1 MFSYKVLKMEL
12 ISKLNPYMIPPFL
25 CLVISLTLAVI
36 SLTRGKIDRE
46 NILFSLVCIWWSLL
60 APAFLSHHLLKSQA
74 TILRVERTIH
84 FFYVYIPFVN
94 MLFFHQI
101 LGLRR
106 RYLEIGALFLSFVIS
121 LSTPTDYYFDGLYSF
136 SWGYIARG
144 RIFFQIF
151 GLYAMAVVIYIS
163 VMTINAL
170 RKETNQIVRLKLKYI
185 ILSLMVSA
193 ILTIMN
199 IPAING
205 IDFYPFGN
213 FMFIPLAIMAYGIL
227 KFRILDI
234 RSIIHITTIWLA
246 ISAIILVP
254 NALVFAYLL
263 DFLKSLERW
272 TLFTVMVGW
281 FFINYLYMRKVQPF
295 INQLFNRRKYDLR
308 KIENDFINE
317 ISILKNLDDLRKEL
331 REVLKKALN
340 LKSVDILLKKSLSE
354 LYINDKGEEAQLDS
368 DISEWFLGAN
378 HLAEKHMVS
387 TNPYYAYIREKLI
400 AFLEKNK
407 GNFIVPLVQN
417 NELLG
422 LLILGEKSNLSQ
434 LTPDEVSF
442 INSIR
447 AAASIALANSIMYQ
461 DISNMKDNLEEM
473 VRQRTKELQKKNEQM
488 LFELKVAKNVQ
499 ETILPT
505 KLPYN
510 EHIKISS
517 KIIPLMEVSGDFYDV
532 IRIAED
538 KIAVAMVD
546 VSGHGVPSALLTSM
560 IKTEIDNQLKSETD
574 PAVICTKINHNL
586 RFTLSETGFY
596 CTMVLCVID
605 LSKMEIE
612 YSNCGHTSPIYI
624 KNNGIIE
631 TLTTNGFFIG
641 TPLDAS
647 YEKKTVPVSPGDRL
661 YFYTDGL
668 IEARGVDGTQFGEE
682 RFLELILET
691 KALGIETQLNEI
703 LNRLEEF
710 ARESG
715 EEKRDDITLMIVE
728 IGTSMSVTRRI
739 KDAFRFY
746 KSQDLRKAVEI
757 LHHIDE
763 SSLSSTQLYLLGR
776 LYFGVGDS
784 DKALYYL
791 NRALENEPA
800 HREFLYYKGK
810 VLYQLDRFKD
820 ALELF
825 HTVQRIAPNY
835 KRVGKF
841 IEKIQSMTKES

>member
-1 MFSYKVLKMEL
+1 MEL
-12 ISKLNPYMIPPFL
+12 LSKLNAYMIPPFL
-25 CLVISLTLAVI
+25 CLVIGLTLAVI
-36 SLTRGKIDRE
+36 SVVRGKIDRE

-60 APAFLSHHLLKSQA
+60 APAFLLHHLLESQE
-74 TILRVERTIH
+74 TILRVERIIH
-84 FFYVYIPFVN
+84 FFYVYIPAVN

-101 LGLRR
+101 LGIRR
-106 RYLEIGALFLSFVIS
+106 RHLEIGAFIISFIIS
-121 LSTPTDYYFDGLYSF
+121 ISTQTDYYFDGLYSF

-151 GLYAMAVVIYIS
+151 GTYCIAVIAYVTI
-163 VMTINAL
+163 MTIISF
-170 RKETNQIVRLKLKYI
+170 RKETNQILRLKLKYI

-193 ILTIMN
+193 FLTVLN

-227 KFRILDI
+227 RFRILDI
-234 RSIIHITTIWLA
+234 KSIIHLTAIWLA

-254 NALVFAYLL
+254 NAVVFAYLL
-263 DFLKSLERW
+263 DWLKSLERW
-272 TLFTVMVGW
+272 KLFTVMVAW
-281 FFINYLYMRKVQPF
+281 FFINYLYMRKVQPL
-295 INQLFNRRKYDLR
+295 INQLFNRRKYNLR
-308 KIENDFINE
+308 KIENEFINE
-317 ISILKNLDDLRKEL
+317 ISILKNLEELRREL

-340 LKSVDILLKKSLSE
+340 LKSVELLLKKSSSE
-354 LYINDKGEEAQLDS
+354 LFVNDDGHEEELDP
-368 DISEWFLGAN
+368 DIREWFLGAN
-378 HLAEKHMVS
+378 HLAEKHMVA
-387 TNPYYAYIREKLI
+387 TNPYYTYIREKLI
-400 AFLEKNK
+400 EFLDKRK

-422 LLILGEKSNLSQ
+422 LLVLGEKANLSQ

-442 INSIR
+442 VNSIR
-447 AAASIALANSIMYQ
+447 AAGSIALANSIMYQ
-461 DISNMKDNLEEM
+461 DLSNMKDNLEEM

-510 EHIKISS
+510 EHIKIAS

-532 IRIAED
+532 IRIADD

-560 IKTEIDNQLKSETD
+560 IKTEIDNQLKGETD
-574 PAVICTKINHNL
+574 PAAVCTKINHNL

-624 KNNGIIE
+624 KNNGSIE
-631 TLTTNGFFIG
+631 TLTTDGFFIG

-647 YEKKTVPVSPGDRL
+647 YEKKTVSVSPGDRI

-668 IEARGVDGTQFGEE
+668 IEARGADGKQFGEA

-691 KALGIETQLNEI
+691 KALGVETQLSEI
-703 LNRLEEF
+703 LNRIEEF
-710 ARESG
+710 ARQSG

-728 IGTSMSVTRRI
+728 IGTSMSVARRI
-739 KDAFRFY
+739 KEAFRFY

-784 DKALYYL
+784 DRALYYL

-810 VLYQLDRFKD
+810 VLYKLNRFKD

-825 HTVQRIAPNY
+825 LTVQHIEPNY
-835 KRVGKF
+835 KRVGRF
-841 IEKIQSMTKES
+841 IEKIQTMTKDA